1 MKLKKKVKNKTKY
14 KIMDILNWIYLRTNK
29 LIRTTA
35 SSPKDLVAL
44 GADVT
49 FAKRGDS
56 YQTYAMTIADVANA
70 GDVANTGYYS
80 IDMNTVVTPIVDVT
94 TKKGVIE
101 IIMESPA
108 LDPQPAFA
116 TAVPLYV
123 NNAAMDFTNPDA
135 IYMQHSVYYSPVM
148 GDSFIPYVISTG
160 ATPTGSEFAIFNAN
174 PALVGA
180 ITSFTPGA
188 GTTILAAAGGVYVGV
203 AATGGGTTPATFTVT
218 RDGAGAIASVVL
230 VNAGIGYLVG
240 DIITLDG
247 ADIGGASGT
256 DDLTITVNNTTYENQ
271 FTGRFYLYYELYN
284 F

>member
-1 MKLKKKVKNKTKY
+1 
-14 KIMDILNWIYLRTNK
+14 MDILNWLYLRTNK

-35 SSPKDLVAL
+35 NSPKDLVAL
-44 GADVT
+44 GADAT
-49 FAKRGDS
+49 FAKRDDK
-56 YQTYAMTIADVANA
+56 YLTYAMSIADLANA

-101 IIMESPA
+101 IIMKSPA
-108 LDPQPAFA
+108 FYPQPAFGEPI
-116 TAVPLYV
+116 PLYV
-123 NNAAMDFTNPDA
+123 NNAAMDFSNPDA
-135 IYMQHSVYYSPVM
+135 IYMQHSVYYSPVF

-174 PALVGA
+174 PTLVGA
-180 ITSFTPGA
+180 ITSYTPGA
-188 GTTILAAAGGVYVGV
+188 GTTILAQAGNTYVGV
-203 AATGGGTTPATFTVT
+203 AATGGTVAAQFTVT
-218 RDGAGAIASVVL
+218 RDGVGAIASVVIT
-230 VNAGIGYLVG
+230 NAGIGYVNG

-247 ADIGGASGT
+247 GDIGGVSGV

>member
-1 MKLKKKVKNKTKY
+1 
-14 KIMDILNWIYLRTNK
+14 MDILNWLYLRTNK

-35 SSPKDLVAL
+35 NSPKDLVAL
-44 GADVT
+44 GADAT
-49 FAKRGDS
+49 FAKRDDK
-56 YQTYAMTIADVANA
+56 YLTYAMSIEDLANA

-80 IDMNTVVTPIVDVT
+80 IDLNTVVTPVVDVT

-101 IIMESPA
+101 IIMEAPA
-108 LDPQPAFA
+108 VDPQPVLA

-135 IYMQHSVYYSPVM
+135 IYMQHSVYYSPEPA
-148 GDSFIPYVISTG
+148 DSFIPYVISTG
-160 ATPTGSEFAIFNAN
+160 VTPTGSEFAIFNAS

-188 GTTILAAAGGVYVGV
+188 GTTVLAAAGLVFVGV
-203 AATGGGTTPATFTVT
+203 AATGGTTAATFTVT
-218 RDGAGAIASVVL
+218 RNGAGAIASVVL
-230 VNAGIGYLVG
+230 VNPGIGYLVG
-240 DIITLDG
+240 DIITIDG

-256 DDLTITVNNTTYENQ
+256 DNLTITVDNTTYEEQ
-271 FTGRFYLYYELYN
+271 FQGRFYLYYELYN

>member
-1 MKLKKKVKNKTKY
+1 
-14 KIMDILNWIYLRTNK
+14 MDILNWLYLRTNK
-29 LIRTTA
+29 LIKTTVNN
-35 SSPKDLVAL
+35 PKDLVVL

-49 FAKRGDS
+49 FIKRGDK
-56 YQTYAMTIADVANA
+56 YQTYAMSVEDLFNNADVNA
-70 GDVANTGYYS
+70 TGYYT
-80 IDMNTVVTPIVDVT
+80 IDMNAVVTPIVDVT

-108 LDPQPAFA
+108 LNPQPAFA

-123 NNAAMDFTNPDA
+123 NNAAMDFTDPDA

-188 GTTILAAAGGVYVGV
+188 GTTIPAAAGGVYVGV
-203 AATGGGTTPATFTVT
+203 AATGGTVAAQFTVT
-218 RDGAGAIASVVL
+218 RNGAGAIASVVL
-230 VNAGIGYLVG
+230 INNGLGYLVG

-247 ADIGGASGT
+247 GDIGGLSGV

-271 FTGRFYLYYELYN
+271 FQGRFYLYYELYN

>member
-1 MKLKKKVKNKTKY
+1 
-14 KIMDILNWIYLRTNK
+14 MDILNWIYLRTNR
-29 LIRTTA
+29 LIKTTVNN
-35 SSPKDLVAL
+35 PKDLVVL

-49 FAKRGDS
+49 FVKRGDK
-56 YQTYAMTIADVANA
+56 YQTYAMTVSDLFNSTDVT
-70 GDVANTGYYS
+70 NTGYYS
-80 IDMNTVVTPIVDVT
+80 IDLNTVVVPIVDVT

-101 IIMESPA
+101 IIMRSPA
-108 LDPQPAFA
+108 VYPQPAFEQPI
-116 TAVPLYV
+116 PLFV

-135 IYMQHSVYYSPVM
+135 IYMQHSVYYSPAM

-174 PALVGA
+174 PTLVGA
-180 ITSFTPGA
+180 ITSYTPGA
-188 GTTILAAAGGVYVGV
+188 GTTILAAAGNTYANV
-203 AATGGGTTPATFTVT
+203 AASGGTLAAQFTVT
-218 RDGAGAIASVVL
+218 RDGAGAIASVIISFAGL
-230 VNAGIGYLVG
+230 GYVNG

-247 ADIGGASGT
+247 ADIGGASGV